1 METNILGEGAFS
13 KVYTVMNKY
22 SRRKFAL
29 KKIEKQR
36 LSKKDKLFLDNEIK
50 IHCKLYHPN
59 IISFIG
65 Y

>member
-1 METNILGEGAFS
+1 
-13 KVYTVMNKY
+13 MNKY

-50 IHCKLYHPN
+50 IHGKLYHPN